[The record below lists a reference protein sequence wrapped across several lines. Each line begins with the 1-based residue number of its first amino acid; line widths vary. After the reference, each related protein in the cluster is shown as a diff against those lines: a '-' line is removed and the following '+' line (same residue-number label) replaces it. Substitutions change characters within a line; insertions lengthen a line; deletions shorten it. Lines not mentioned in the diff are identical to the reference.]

1 MLKRV
6 FHKRLKLI
14 LSLLILVVIGIVV
27 AIFIGYRRIQD
38 QPDILLSSF
47 KKDAEFSLDGV
58 RQTSTRDGAKEWE
71 LDAVSAEFN
80 NENKKALLKG
90 LSVIFFLK
98 NGKKVAVTAARG
110 ILNADS
116 NNIEASGDVVV
127 SYEQI
132 RLNTENLLYQH
143 QQRVISSQTPVEIIG
158 DTFVLK
164 ADTLSYDLN
173 TNIASLKGGVE
184 GTFVE
189 KFKL

>member
-1 MLKRV
+1 MLKQV
-6 FHKRLKLI
+6 FHNRLKLI

>member
-80 NENKKALLKG
+80 NENKKASLKG